1 MGFISKNEHIIVV
14 FNSKNSIF
22 RMLNKKN
29 IKMNLQENYLEEIAM
44 NLNPGG
50 EGDGNDDDSGT
61 VVKEK

>member
-1 MGFISKNEHIIVV
+1 
-14 FNSKNSIF
+14 
-22 RMLNKKN
+22 MLNKKN

-50 EGDGNDDDSGT
+50 DDSENDDNSDDT